1 MARKAKP
8 DVKSPTV
15 IEQIAP
21 SGPLGVESTPATR
34 INPEPDGTL
43 GGITAEILSILR
55 AIDIDA
61 EQNGGGGKID
71 PYLEEQL
78 QFFESQLPTKID
90 DYVYV
95 VRKLQDYAEECMRES
110 QRLAARAR
118 AWNNKVTWLKGR
130 ILATLLA
137 IDCQKLKTARNTV
150 SVCNAGGVQSLQ
162 LTDDASK
169 IPDEYLT
176 SRVVIEPDR
185 EKIRKELDAGIE
197 LEFARLAERTVYLK
211 IS

>member
-8 DVKSPTV
+8 DVKSPSV
-15 IEQIAP
+15 MEQIAP
-21 SGPLGVESTPATR
+21 SGPLGVDNTPAAR
-34 INPEPDGTL
+34 INHEPDGTL

-61 EQNGGGGKID
+61 EQNGGGEID

-130 ILATLLA
+130 ILSTLLA

-150 SVCNAGGVQSLQ
+150 SVCKAGGTQSLQ
-162 LTDDASK
+162 LADDLSQ
-169 IPDEYLT
+169 IPVEYLT
-176 SRVVIEPDR
+176 SKTVIEPDR
-185 EKIRKELDAGIE
+185 AKIREELDAGKE
-197 LEFARLAERTVYLK
+197 LPFARLAERTVYLK

>member
-8 DVKSPTV
+8 DGKSPSV
-15 IEQIAP
+15 MEQIAP
-21 SGPLGVESTPATR
+21 SGPLGVENTPAPR

-61 EQNGGGGKID
+61 EQNGGGEID
-71 PYLEEQL
+71 PHLEEQL
-78 QFFESQLPTKID
+78 QFFESQLPSKID

-110 QRLAARAR
+110 QRLATRAR

-150 SVCNAGGVQSLQ
+150 SVCKAGGVQSLQ